1 MLCDRLSAVTS
12 TSSITCAWASPE
24 NITGAISMAWNK
36 QFLLQLI
43 IIVPS
48 F

>member
-1 MLCDRLSAVTS
+1 MLWDRLSAVTN

-36 QFLLQLI
+36 RFLLHLI
-43 IIVPS
+43 IIISS